1 MPNWDKTKGAFKETY
16 ENAKVAAEIAK
27 EEYKRRIKSYT
38 REAEKYGTWL
48 KVDNS
53 GGGHNDDM
61 DAFRHAYTS
70 AKVAKEHGQT
80 VATSGGIF
88 HEVKGQT
95 QDIFSSDPRDSQP
108 LPESIMDE
116 HNNSIGRELG
126 ARAREEGWS
135 NARLAEE
142 VKKALDEG
150 KLIRQPAEG
159 PEIPGYPRNPE
170 EASRSSILDYFGNAV
185 NQAGQA
191 IATAGRVTFD
201 IAMGLGKETLQQ
213 ALQLAMTQ
221 GGNKE
226 TLKQAAQLAMGQMLA
241 SMHAATMERVA
252 QLAMPGGY
260 AGPLKSLVQDS
271 RIPIEDYMNNPS
283 NQGVFDKLV
292 EEVQRLLG
300 VYPDLNPTTVLV
312 DRGLDKVRS
321 GAFKLPHEIM
331 LPNLPTKGGK
341 GEQNISIFGMQL
353 PILMPEIE
361 IIGINP
367 NAEPIVVGGAAES
380 PHVSI
385 ERGGNGAIQV
395 RSYTRSGATVR
406 SHTRSRPDD
415 EVSNNLSF
423 RSKA

>member
-1 MPNWDKTKGAFKETY
+1 
-16 ENAKVAAEIAK
+16 
-27 EEYKRRIKSYT
+27 
-38 REAEKYGTWL
+38 
-48 KVDNS
+48 
-53 GGGHNDDM
+53 
-61 DAFRHAYTS
+61 
-70 AKVAKEHGQT
+70 
-80 VATSGGIF
+80 
-88 HEVKGQT
+88 
-95 QDIFSSDPRDSQP
+95 
-108 LPESIMDE
+108 
-116 HNNSIGRELG
+116 
-126 ARAREEGWS
+126 
-135 NARLAEE
+135 

-191 IATAGRVTFD
+191 IATAGRVAFD

-226 TLKQAAQLAMGQMLA
+226 TLKQAAQLAMVQMLA
-241 SMHAATMERVA
+241 SMHAATIERVA

-271 RIPIEDYMNNPS
+271 RMPIEDYMNNPS

-312 DRGLDKVRS
+312 DRGFDKVRS

-341 GEQNISIFGMQL
+341 GERNISIFGVQL

-385 ERGGNGAIQV
+385 ERCGNGAIQV
-395 RSYTRSGATVR
+395 RSYTREGATVR